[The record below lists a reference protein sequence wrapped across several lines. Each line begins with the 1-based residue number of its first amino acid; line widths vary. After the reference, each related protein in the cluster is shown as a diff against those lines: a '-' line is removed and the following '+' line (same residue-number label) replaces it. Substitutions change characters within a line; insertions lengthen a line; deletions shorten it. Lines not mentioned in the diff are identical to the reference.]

1 MKILRCREV
10 GFDCDHEIRAQSE
23 KEVLHEA
30 ARHAQQVH
38 GVEVTPEL
46 AAQVQSLI
54 HDQTEQ
60 DTTLT
65 RNPRWS

>member
-1 MKILRCREV
+1 MKILRCRDA

-23 KEVLHEA
+23 EEVLREA
-30 ARHAQQVH
+30 AEHVQQVH
-38 GVEVTPEL
+38 RVEVTPEL

-54 HDQTEQ
+54 RDQTQE

-65 RNPRWS
+65 RNPQ